1 MEEKLEEIR
10 EEIRRQGFL
19 SASQVIV
26 RFVEEGL
33 DLAKLIKEIE
43 CKDIKRVEYTNT
55 FVLPQKVKDL
65 FYYNPNTP
73 KKKNRRKKING

>member
-1 MEEKLEEIR
+1 MEEKISIIR

-19 SASQVIV
+19 SANQIAV
-26 RFVEEGL
+26 RFAEEGL
-33 DLAKLIKEIE
+33 DFAKLIKEIE
-43 CKDIKRVEYTNT
+43 CKDIKKVEYTNT

-73 KKKNRRKKING
+73 KRKRKKKVNG